1 MTDLNIYQ
9 SFAKFLGKMEHS
21 LHSLKRWSIVS
32 SAFLQNEHR
41 GGDEKKKN
49 EKNVI

>member
-9 SFAKFLGKMEHS
+9 KMKVLQNS
-21 LHSLKRWSIVS
+21 LVILHSLKRWSIVS